1 MGNSGYGN
9 FRPDDSYNL
18 QFTGLFIMAI
28 AGLLVHTLKENVEDI
43 RTQISAMPE
52 MTTYGVHEE
61 QYIVTVAEI
70 PSELMEDEVEKLRDI
85 DGVLTIYTTYVTI
98 EDELENAE

>member
-1 MGNSGYGN
+1 
-9 FRPDDSYNL
+9 
-18 QFTGLFIMAI
+18 MAI
-28 AGLLVHTLKENVEDI
+28 AGLLVHTLKEQVEDI

-61 QYIVTVAEI
+61 QYIVTVAEF
-70 PSELMEDEVEKLRDI
+70 PSEFMEDEVEKLKDI

>member
-1 MGNSGYGN
+1 
-9 FRPDDSYNL
+9 
-18 QFTGLFIMAI
+18 MAI